1 MKLPQQFISKI
12 EAQLGPEFPHFLQSY
27 SNRHV
32 AGLRTNGLK
41 LTPND
46 LQEALPYLEK
56 QVPWCSNGFY
66 YNDLEVR
73 PAKSPLYSAGLYYIQ
88 EPSAMYPVELLEVKP
103 GEKVLDLCA
112 APGGKSTQ
120 IASRLGSNGLLV
132 TNDLNQQRAKV
143 LLKNIEK
150 YGVRNALV
158 LNESPEKISQY
169 FLGFFDKILV
179 DAPCSG
185 EGMFRKEPDMI
196 NSWSEEEVAKYINWQ
211 REILEIA
218 ARLLRPGGELVYSTC
233 TFSTGENEEQ
243 INNFLLAHPDF
254 ELSNVKRLWPHQIEG
269 EGHFAA
275 RLKRLGQ
282 ADSEANMLNEQ
293 LSSKNGNG
301 FMLSKT
307 TEQALADFST
317 QIWGKPNY
325 WQRWLPEGGQLVERA
340 GHILWESLALPELR
354 GLRILRSGWLLGTVE
369 KGRFRPS
376 QAFALGL
383 PKEAVILAEQ
393 GLELSTKRE
402 EEYSLAVRYLR
413 GETVQQE
420 GKTWSKGW
428 YLVAIDGYPL
438 GWAKSA
444 GNWLKNEYP
453 PGWRWID

>member
-1 MKLPQQFISKI
+1 MKLPQQFISKM
-12 EAQLGPEFPHFLQSY
+12 EALLGPDFPHFLKSY
-27 SNRHV
+27 EQPRLS
-32 AGLRTNGLK
+32 GLRANGLK
-41 LTPND
+41 ITPSD

-56 QVPWCSNGFY
+56 QVPWCSDGFY

-73 PAKSPLYSAGLYYIQ
+73 PGKSPLYSAGLYYIQ
-88 EPSAMYPVELLEVKP
+88 EPSAMYPVELLDVKP
-103 GEKVLDLCA
+103 GERVLDLCA
-112 APGGKSTQ
+112 APGGKSAQ
-120 IASRLGSNGLLV
+120 IAARIGSKGLLV

-150 YGVRNALV
+150 YGVSNAIV

-169 FLGFFDKILV
+169 FTGFFDKILV

-196 NSWSEEEVAKYINWQ
+196 NSWSEDEVTKYVNWQ
-211 REILEIA
+211 REILAVA
-218 ARLLRPGGELVYSTC
+218 ARLLRLGGELVYSTC

-254 ELSNVKRLWPHQIEG
+254 ELSKVKRLWPHQIEG

-275 RLKRLGQ
+275 KLKRTGQ
-282 ADSEANMLNEQ
+282 AELEVSMHTEQFSRKNENSFI
-293 LSSKNGNG
+293 LSAA
-301 FMLSKT
+301 
-307 TEQALADFST
+307 TEQALTDFSK
-317 QIWGKPNY
+317 QVWGNPDY

-340 GHILWESLALPELR
+340 GHILWESLTLPELR

-383 PKEAVILAEQ
+383 PEEAVALAEQ
-393 GLELSTKRE
+393 GLDLSSKSE
-402 EEYSLAVRYLR
+402 EEYALAVRYLR
-413 GETVQQE
+413 GETIQQE

-428 YLVAIDGYPL
+428 YLLSIDGYPL

-453 PGWRWID
+453 PGWRRMD